1 MKGNWKATARKAML
15 SGIVNKAI
23 SDTYVRV
30 KRSPDELL
38 VEILDNNTTH
48 FNADELQKLL
58 LSFKRVTNDRFQV
71 RWIRG
76 RGTRMGTSSEISPS
90 IQTRAR
96 DNIMVFCI
104 DCSHIGTWWA
114 TTRPYRGDHGE

>member
-71 RWIRG
+71 RGRRG
-76 RGTRMGTSSEISPS
+76 RG
-90 IQTRAR
+90 RAWGPLPKSLQAY
-96 DNIMVFCI
+96 IPEHVTI
-104 DCSHIGTWWA
+104 
-114 TTRPYRGDHGE
+114 